1 MPVACRLAAAAHLL
15 LLFRCHAHPHAD
27 LAAATADVLQYT
39 SERGTAPELTRT
51 TLQVVVS
58 GTAVTRD
65 RDTPI
70 HGILARV
77 LSELKSQP
85 AREDTETQAIRG
97 AMLVRDKSKERTAI
111 YERYARLAATRK
123 IAVGRRDWGGTGGR
137 S

>member
-1 MPVACRLAAAAHLL
+1 MVKFLNFH
-15 LLFRCHAHPHAD
+15 F
-27 LAAATADVLQYT
+27 
-39 SERGTAPELTRT
+39 
-51 TLQVVVS
+51 VVS
-58 GTAVTRD
+58 GTVVTRD

-70 HGILARV
+70 HRVLARA
-77 LSELKSQP
+77 SAELKSQP